1 MSDLEDVSR
10 HINERTSSLRRMLDL
25 SVAEIPQ
32 NMMKKFAQEVFALDG
47 LLDEFEK
54 CVGQQKEQIKCLKE
68 VERSLQKDLE
78 DVQHL
83 NDNIPVHMPRRRQ
96 PTCGSEPALNQY
108 GAAGPESV
116 QQEHVKKTSRN
127 PIKEMENVTM
137 PEFENIPQ
145 YMKGR
150 TTYHQLNVVV
160 EAVNKA
166 VMEKYK
172 ILRQKAKT
180 LNNNTRQLQ
189 QRFKDQETKDTK
201 GHFFVVETDIQEL
214 AQVKVD
220 KLFHA
225 TLNMLRHCQRLRE
238 VRGGGVTRYMLA

>member
-1 MSDLEDVSR
+1 MSDLEDVSS
-10 HINERTSSLRRMLDL
+10 HIKRTSSLRRMLDL

-32 NMMKKFAQEVFALDG
+32 NMKKFAQEVFALHG

-54 CVGQQKEQIKCLKE
+54 CVGQQKEQIKSLKE

-78 DVQHL
+78 D
-83 NDNIPVHMPRRRQ
+83 
-96 PTCGSEPALNQY
+96 Y
-108 GAAGPESV
+108 GAVGPESV
-116 QQEHVKKTSRN
+116 QQENVKKTSRN

-160 EAVNKA
+160 EAINKA

-189 QRFKDQETKDTK
+189 QRFKDQETK

-220 KLFHA
+220 KHFHGA
-225 TLNMLRHCQRLRE
+225 LNMLRHCQRLRE